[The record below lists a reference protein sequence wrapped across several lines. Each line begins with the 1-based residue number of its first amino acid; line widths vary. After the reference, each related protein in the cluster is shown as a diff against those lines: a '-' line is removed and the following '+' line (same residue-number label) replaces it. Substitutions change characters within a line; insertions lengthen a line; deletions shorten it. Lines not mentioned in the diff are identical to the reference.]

1 MPYTEG
7 IHPEG
12 IHPDGIHPEGIY
24 LKGKPSLRYNLYCFF
39 ATHEIEALD
48 IYEDFAF

>member
-1 MPYTEG
+1 MPLAEW
-7 IHPEG
+7 
-12 IHPDGIHPEGIY
+12 IHPDGIYSEGIY
-24 LKGKPSLRYNLYCFF
+24 MKGNPSLRYNLYCFF